1 MSGATS
7 TQGMRGLRGAVGNRC
22 PPSAPSPQGRSEGGQ
37 GRRGPGP
44 AAARPLLRGEGAA
57 GAELQMNI
65 TGARRGQRRRLGPVG
80 GVSGGTSSSPSPSS
94 ATAAGRLCA
103 SGVPPSSL
111 AAFPAAAAP
120 RGEARRGARG
130 GSRVAAAGGR
140 LLPVAVGELRFSP
153 LPESFEPSELSQL
166 RVRPCSW
173 TGGERRGRGLGA
185 AGRSPRLRALVPAEG
200 FASSQ

>member
-7 TQGMRGLRGAVGNRC
+7 TQGMRGVGGGRC

-80 GVSGGTSSSPSPSS
+80 GVSGDTSSSPSPSS

-111 AAFPAAAAP
+111 AAFPAATAP

-130 GSRVAAAGGR
+130 GSRVAAAAGGR
-140 LLPVAVGELRFSP
+140 LLPVAAGELRFSP
-153 LPESFEPSELSQL
+153 LL
-166 RVRPCSW
+166 
-173 TGGERRGRGLGA
+173 
-185 AGRSPRLRALVPAEG
+185 
-200 FASSQ
+200 

>member
-1 MSGATS
+1 MRAGRGGA
-7 TQGMRGLRGAVGNRC
+7 
-22 PPSAPSPQGRSEGGQ
+22 
-37 GRRGPGP
+37 GP
-44 AAARPLLRGEGAA
+44 APLLRGRCCAGRGAA

-120 RGEARRGARG
+120 RGETRRGARG
-130 GSRVAAAGGR
+130 GSRVAAAAGGR
-140 LLPVAVGELRFSP
+140 LLPVTVGELRFSP
-153 LPESFEPSELSQL
+153 LPGCFEPSELSQL